1 MGTRAIIA
9 GPYRTVF
16 LVPEPEPV
24 DPDPDP
30 TDPPVVEKVVHIMN
44 IVNLVSLPDL
54 TPIAFSQATLS
65 RDIDSYAWTLN
76 ASLMSQASVDLIS
89 PRGGAI
95 KEIRL
100 TINGDVWE
108 FFVSKISETERFANK
123 TWTVV
128 AYSKTKLLSS
138 PYSVQKTHTETSGS
152 TAAQIATNELFGS
165 GFTLNWS
172 AVDWSIPANV
182 FSYSAKA
189 PIASVLSLTNAIGA
203 VIAPHPANKELTVK
217 PRFTH
222 SAWHW
227 DTATEDRTIPR
238 ALFSEMSEEY
248 QPQIKYNAVYVAGQ
262 EYGALVKVKQLGTAG
277 DSLLPDIVD
286 NLLTDAIANTER
298 GRIELSKSGHKE
310 VFSGRIYDQATGFVD
325 IGELIKIVAG
335 DGSSWKGVATANSIA
350 ISKMGAVV
358 YQNLSI
364 LRHYE

>member
-1 MGTRAIIA
+1 M
-9 GPYRTVF
+9 
-16 LVPEPEPV
+16 PEPEPV

-76 ASLMSQASVDLIS
+76 ANLMNQASVDLIS
-89 PRGGAI
+89 PRGGMI

-222 SAWHW
+222 SAWDW
-227 DTATEDRTIPR
+227 DTATQDRTIPR

-262 EYGALVKVKQLGTAG
+262 EYGALVKVKQLSTAG

-310 VFSGRIYDQATGFVD
+310 VFSGRIFYDQAAGFVD
-325 IGELIKIVAG
+325 IGELIKIVAS